1 MDTEREEILIH
12 SSLAMRGPAWFW
24 FRVETERDYIPHLK
38 SGLKHPNSQ
47 VQNEAALALAAALQ
61 REAIKDLTKLLI
73 QRHNVF
79 GITEA
84 LASITDLT
92 TDDKKQI
99 LSVYWQ
105 QWNFDESIWSGEMY
119 LKLLSL
125 LAKIGG
131 VEARPKVIKKYLGIV
146 SPRGEYQS
154 SIVRPPLLRNAGW
167 LWDAEDLPT
176 LRQFVKAKEPGL
188 QDLAIVALAQ
198 KGEEQDC
205 KLIMSY
211 IEASDW
217 GLGSEDIGWLAK
229 EAAHLFGIDHLG
241 YLTQLVQSSNLSLQ
255 ALADRVLPALCQ
267 SLDET
272 MLLKMLTDANP
283 AVQSCAAEGLVA
295 IGKSNV
301 LLEYE
306 TELLN
311 TDYVSLIKNS
321 AALTATGDWTTID
334 KLLKSQT
341 TSVLRGAAKGLQK
354 VKGEKTF
361 DCLLA
366 LLQGEYDTR
375 VHLDAANSLSI
386 IGDEVALFKVLEWL
400 LKHPYERSTNLMASV
415 LVYLD
420 RKLYCSNQWSLKR
433 ERDFSILRYSV
444 TRDDYR

>member
-1 MDTEREEILIH
+1 VARLTTVPCG
-12 SSLAMRGPAWFW
+12 A
-24 FRVETERDYIPHLK
+24 TK

-61 REAIKDLTKLLI
+61 REATEDLTTLLI

-99 LSVYWQ
+99 LNVYCR
-105 QWNFDESIWSGEMY
+105 QWDFDNSICSGVMS

-131 VEARPKVIKKYLGIV
+131 VEARPKIIENYLGSV
-146 SPRGEYQS
+146 PPRGEYQS

-167 LWDAEDLPT
+167 LWDTEDLPK
-176 LRQFVKAKEPGL
+176 LRQFVKTKEPGL

-211 IEASDW
+211 IKASDW
-217 GLGSEDIGWLAK
+217 NLGSEDIGWLAK
-229 EAAHLFGIDHLG
+229 EAAHLFSIDHLG
-241 YLTQLVQSSNLSLQ
+241 HLTQLVQSSNRSLQ
-255 ALADRVLPALCQ
+255 ALALRVLPTLCQ
-267 SLDET
+267 SLDGIT
-272 MLLKMLTDANP
+272 LLEMLTDAQAHP
-283 AVQSCAAEGLVA
+283 AIQSCAAEGLIA

-311 TDYVSLIKNS
+311 TDYGSLIKNS

-341 TSVLRGAAKGLQK
+341 TSVLRGVAEGLRK

-361 DCLLA
+361 DYLLA
-366 LLQGEYDTR
+366 LLQGEYDTL

-386 IGDEVALFKVLEWL
+386 IGDEVALSKVLEWL